1 MIRPNR
7 FTRVAGFIVVVV
19 TIVAAGVFLFR
30 QFEWYQPGIQVH
42 LEGSTLGRRPFVVR
56 VHDRGKGLAY
66 VSINLVAAGESSPIH
81 FREFES
87 AVESAEIPVQLDP
100 ARHKLKDGPAVL
112 AITATDRSYW
122 SFFRGNKTS
131 FEKNVTMDF
140 RPPSVEVIAGDRYVT
155 QGGSGLV
162 TYKASPDTA
171 RSGIKIAGYFFP
183 AYKGQLADRDVHLAF
198 FSHPYDVPARE
209 RAVILAE
216 DHAGNTRQSP
226 LAYNAR
232 PLKYRS
238 AKVQVSDGFIRDKIE
253 PLLTEAG
260 GYGGSPKEQFLK
272 VNRDL
277 RRVNEETIRKVCRKT
292 VPKKLWDGR
301 FNQLSNS
308 AVQANFADHRSYFY
322 RTEKID
328 EARHLGYDLAVTR
341 RYPVPAANGGIVSF
355 AGTLGIYGNTVIVDH
370 GFGLCSLYSHLSSV
384 AVAPGDTVRKG
395 AKIGRTGETGLA
407 IGDHLHYGVYIQ
419 GVAVLPL
426 EWWDA
431 KWIADNV
438 TGKLSRPKM
447 EKDLPATGTSSQAPA
462 G

>member
-1 MIRPNR
+1 M
-7 FTRVAGFIVVVV
+7 
-19 TIVAAGVFLFR
+19 
-30 QFEWYQPGIQVH
+30 
-42 LEGSTLGRRPFVVR
+42 
-56 VHDRGKGLAY
+56 
-66 VSINLVAAGESSPIH
+66 
-81 FREFES
+81 
-87 AVESAEIPVQLDP
+87 
-100 ARHKLKDGPAVL
+100 
-112 AITATDRSYW
+112 
-122 SFFRGNKTS
+122 
-131 FEKNVTMDF
+131 
-140 RPPSVEVIAGDRYVT
+140 
-155 QGGSGLV
+155 
-162 TYKASPDTA
+162 
-171 RSGIKIAGYFFP
+171 
-183 AYKGQLADRDVHLAF
+183 
-198 FSHPYDVPARE
+198 
-209 RAVILAE
+209 
-216 DHAGNTRQSP
+216 
-226 LAYNAR
+226 R

-260 GYGGSPKEQFLK
+260 GYGGNPQEQFLK

-277 RRVNEETIRKVCRKT
+277 RRVNEATIRKICRNS
-292 VPKKLWDGR
+292 VPKKLWNGR

-308 AVQANFADHRSYFY
+308 AVQANFADHRSYYY

-341 RYPVPAANGGIVSF
+341 RYPVPAANSGIVSF

-370 GFGLCSLYSHLSSV
+370 GFGLCSLYSHLSSI
-384 AVAPGDTVRKG
+384 AAAPGDAVRKG
-395 AKIGRTGETGLA
+395 TKIGRTGETGLA

-447 EKDLPATGTSSQAPA
+447 EMDLPATGTSSQAPA